1 MKLRIVAKNNAFRI
15 QRKVFVFWIDVHD
28 YAQSL
33 KQIYGAKPQNSDC
46 FFWRYDSLAN
56 AEHDMS
62 ELAKLILKHKKQKK
76 SKVMKIIDLNK
87 EEDVFMENI

>member
-33 KQIYGAKPQNSDC
+33 KQMYGAKPQNSDC
-46 FFWRYDSLAN
+46 FLWSYDGLAN

-62 ELAKLILKHKKQKK
+62 ELVKLILKHKKHSRSRVVRSLDV
-76 SKVMKIIDLNK
+76 SKEK
-87 EEDVFMENI
+87 DVFLENI